1 VARGW
6 GIPAVVGA
14 ADVDPGTD
22 GVTIGATR
30 LAAGDEI
37 TIDGSTGEVFAGR
50 LEGVERPMPEVE
62 TLSGWARE
70 LGIDVGSAPEQPSDA
85 PAVEPTPELAP
96 PSDADVLRSLAVRGQ
111 CEEPA
116 LADALVVPAADLE
129 PILERLAHGGALDRD
144 GGVRLTPAG
153 RVSAQSAFGAERDRL
168 GEAWCATAL
177 DEFHAL
183 DGRMKAIV
191 TDWQVRDEGG
201 GQALNDHADPAYDEG
216 VLDRLAALHA
226 DVAVWLDG
234 WDPEARA
241 MRAYRARLALAVDR
255 ARGGD
260 HRYVAS
266 PRVDSYHG
274 AWFELHE
281 ELIRLAGRSRADV
294 SDG

>member
-1 VARGW
+1 
-6 GIPAVVGA
+6 
-14 ADVDPGTD
+14 
-22 GVTIGATR
+22 
-30 LAAGDEI
+30 
-37 TIDGSTGEVFAGR
+37 
-50 LEGVERPMPEVE
+50 MPEVE
-62 TLSGWARE
+62 ALTGWARE
-70 LGIDVGSAPEQPSDA
+70 LGIDVGSAPEQAPDA
-85 PAVEPTPELAP
+85 PDAKPASELAP

-116 LADALVVPAADLE
+116 LAEALVVSASDLE
-129 PILERLAHGGALDRD
+129 PILARLADGGAVDRD
-144 GGVRLTPAG
+144 GDVRLTPAG

-177 DEFHAL
+177 DEFHEL

-191 TDWQVRDEGG
+191 TAWQVRDDDG
-201 GQALNDHADPAYDEG
+201 GQRLNDHADAAYDEG
-216 VLDRLAALHA
+216 VLERLAALHA
-226 DVAVWLDG
+226 DVAAWLDG
-234 WDPEARA
+234 WDAEARA